1 MKNWKKIL
9 CLAAAA
15 LALTMLTACGGL
27 LASAFNDQKQG
38 QQLAQQVSQ
47 AVGRPVTY
55 SAELQRAAYSIASW
69 AAGTTA
75 VREEDGELRRT
86 VDMGLSAGSYGHW
99 MRGDLNN
106 FLYYSDCYAAGDTS
120 LTLAFRAEESPLQQ
134 SVLLYFPKVCEAGQ
148 SLADYA
154 GSAGEMGAAFL
165 QYGEETYVVA
175 VFR

>member
-75 VREEDGELRRT
+75 VR
-86 VDMGLSAGSYGHW
+86 
-99 MRGDLNN
+99 
-106 FLYYSDCYAAGDTS
+106 
-120 LTLAFRAEESPLQQ
+120 
-134 SVLLYFPKVCEAGQ
+134 
-148 SLADYA
+148 
-154 GSAGEMGAAFL
+154 
-165 QYGEETYVVA
+165 
-175 VFR
+175 